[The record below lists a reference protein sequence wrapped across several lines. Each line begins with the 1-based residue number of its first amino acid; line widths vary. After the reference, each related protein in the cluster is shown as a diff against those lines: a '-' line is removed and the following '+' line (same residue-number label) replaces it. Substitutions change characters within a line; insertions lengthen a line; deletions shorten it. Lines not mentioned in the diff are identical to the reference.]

1 MSIAPQRKMKANF
14 AQTIE
19 ADDDTF
25 LSLFLTDHGFDRR
38 PDEYNIWI
46 NRRRVGGDAEIER
59 GDHVTIGPRSIRK
72 VRPLSATR
80 PRVERRKE
88 DRGGIS
94 ALIREWIEEG
104 NEEEQRTAFE
114 EFKKAINETRAREG
128 RPPVYP

>member
-1 MSIAPQRKMKANF
+1 MSIAPQHKMKANF

-25 LSLFLTDHGFDRR
+25 LSLFLTDHGFDRQ

-72 VRPLSATR
+72 VRALSATR

-88 DRGGIS
+88 DRKELF
-94 ALIREWIEEG
+94 AMLREWADEASEETS
-104 NEEEQRTAFE
+104 ESFE